1 MWVAFSPGSLGF
13 LLKMNT
19 HTETQ
24 GEKVVH
30 SYASYGLL
38 GGLLLGLL
46 IGLFISGPNF
56 AEWSALRSVL
66 IIFGSGF
73 VGGLLGYV
81 LPSFAVG
88 SVAGSS
94 GADAYSPDSNSDG
107 GWGGYDSGGCG
118 GDGGSCG
125 GGDA

>member
-1 MWVAFSPGSLGF
+1 
-13 LLKMNT
+13 MNH

-24 GEKVVH
+24 GEKVVY

-56 AEWSALRSVL
+56 AEWSALRSVFV
-66 IIFGSGF
+66 IFCSGF

-81 LPSFAVG
+81 LPSLAVG
-88 SVAGSS
+88 SIAG
-94 GADAYSPDSNSDG
+94 GAGAGAYSSDSGSDG
-107 GWGGYDSGGCG
+107 GSGSHDSGSCG
-118 GDGGSCG
+118 GDGGDCG

>member
-1 MWVAFSPGSLGF
+1 
-13 LLKMNT
+13 MNN

-24 GEKVVH
+24 GEKVVY
-30 SYASYGLL
+30 SYATYGLF
-38 GGLLLGLL
+38 GGLLFGLL

-66 IIFGSGF
+66 VIFGSGF

-81 LPSFAVG
+81 LPSLAVG
-88 SVAGSS
+88 STAGGS
-94 GADAYSPDSNSDG
+94 GAGVYSSDSFSDG
-107 GWGGYDSGGCG
+107 GTGAHDSGGCDSG
-118 GDGGSCG
+118 GDSGDGGGCG